1 MSHAE
6 TLRRET
12 TSAERP
18 GHLWIG
24 PALVL
29 IALLNFV
36 AWGTGFVRTP
46 LSQMPLYFANGYF
59 VLDATSMLFLLV
71 INSVFLGIRVYMSSR
86 VTTSQTLALHMM
98 SRTGLT
104 LAFMLAM
111 NLGVMA
117 NHLLL

>member
-36 AWGTGFVRTP
+36 AWVIVFVRTP
-46 LSQMPLYFANGYF
+46 LPGGVDHHAGALSRGRGAPVASRGHR
-59 VLDATSMLFLLV
+59 
-71 INSVFLGIRVYMSSR
+71 SVRRI
-86 VTTSQTLALHMM
+86 
-98 SRTGLT
+98 
-104 LAFMLAM
+104 
-111 NLGVMA
+111 
-117 NHLLL
+117 